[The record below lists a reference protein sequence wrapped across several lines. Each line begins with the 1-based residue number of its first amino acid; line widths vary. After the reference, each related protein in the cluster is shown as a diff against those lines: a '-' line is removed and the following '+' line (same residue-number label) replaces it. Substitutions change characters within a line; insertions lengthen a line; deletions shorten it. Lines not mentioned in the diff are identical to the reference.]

1 VLHITSLNSG
11 SNGNCYYIA
20 NKNEAILVDAG
31 ISCRETEKRLRR
43 LGLSMGKVKA
53 IFISHEHYDHIKG
66 VDVISKRHN
75 IPVYITDETLK
86 NSGLKISRANIRSF
100 KAHEAVSIGE
110 LSVLPFPKFHDAN
123 DPYSFVVSGSGVNIG
138 VFTDIGAPCDH
149 LKKHFSL
156 CHAAFLESNYDHE
169 MLMNG
174 NYPEY
179 LKRRIAGDKGH
190 LSNDQALQLFLDHK
204 ADHLSLVLLAHL
216 SKENNDPQ
224 LARDLFKKHSGTIE
238 VVVASRYEET
248 ELYAVSGEKKPVSA
262 MVGEQTSLF

>member
-1 VLHITSLNSG
+1 M
-11 SNGNCYYIA
+11 
-20 NKNEAILVDAG
+20 
-31 ISCRETEKRLRR
+31 RR

-66 VDVISKRHN
+66 VDVICKRYN
-75 IPVYITDETLK
+75 VPVYITNDTLK
-86 NSGLKISRANIRSF
+86 NSGLKVGRVNIREF
-100 KAHEAVSIGE
+100 RAHESISIGE
-110 LSVLPFPKFHDAN
+110 LSVLPFPKFHDGI
-123 DPYSFVVSGSGVNIG
+123 DPYSFVVSGHGVNIG

-149 LKKHFSL
+149 LKKHFKM
-156 CHAAFLESNYDHE
+156 CHAAFLESNYDHD

-174 NYPEY
+174 DYPEY

-190 LSNDQALQLFLDHK
+190 LSNAQALELFLEHK

-224 LARDLFKKHSGTIE
+224 LAKDLFMKHAGDVE

-248 ELYAVSGEKKPVSA
+248 EVFTITAGESTQGLLNSQQ
-262 MVGEQTSLF
+262 MSLF